1 MQHYSHKLLQISL
14 PVSFNFL
21 SFKLE
26 AQIQSQKG
34 PADKESS
41 LPSAVSTSQYCHD
54 GQNLFDHMAR
64 PHHDSGLSVLHRSWN
79 CHVILLSAL
88 PNASSQSRDH
98 KSWQSHQPGQSMLLR
113 AG

>member
-41 LPSAVSTSQYCHD
+41 LPSAVSPVSTAMMAKTFLTTWPDHIMILVFRYSQKLELPCYP
-54 GQNLFDHMAR
+54 FVR
-64 PHHDSGLSVLHRSWN
+64 PPQCL
-79 CHVILLSAL
+79 
-88 PNASSQSRDH
+88 
-98 KSWQSHQPGQSMLLR
+98 QPV
-113 AG
+113 